1 MNLDVRHIRFRV
13 RGRPAADWTTLNEI
27 LLEREL
33 GLETDT
39 RRFKFGDGAT
49 AWNDLDYAVG
59 TGGEPVAMR
68 VDSGWIQYSS
78 DGEVTWENLIELS
91 ELEGAPGA
99 DGDDGRS
106 AYQVAVDNGF
116 VGSEAEWLESLE
128 GADGRSAYQ
137 VAIDNGFVGSE
148 AEWLESLEGADG
160 RSAYQVAVDNGFV
173 GSEAEWLESL
183 EGADGRSAYQVAV
196 DNGFV
201 GSEAEWL
208 ESLEGEPGPPGGMA
222 SRASVTFAHGTST
235 VAVGKS
241 ALLLSIECDV
251 AARIRLYCTA
261 AARTADSARA
271 AGVAPPQGAGLLLE
285 FITTVSFL
293 GAPLT
298 PGVIAH
304 NDDTTPTGV
313 IYANVQPD
321 TSPTASVDLTYLP
334 LET

>member
-39 RRFKFGDGAT
+39 RRFKFGDGTT

-128 GADGRSAYQ
+128 GD
-137 VAIDNGFVGSE
+137 
-148 AEWLESLEGADG
+148 
-160 RSAYQVAVDNGFV
+160 
-173 GSEAEWLESL
+173 
-183 EGADGRSAYQVAV
+183 DGRSAYQVAV

-235 VAVGKS
+235 VAVGKA

-304 NDDTTPTGV
+304 NEDTTPTGV